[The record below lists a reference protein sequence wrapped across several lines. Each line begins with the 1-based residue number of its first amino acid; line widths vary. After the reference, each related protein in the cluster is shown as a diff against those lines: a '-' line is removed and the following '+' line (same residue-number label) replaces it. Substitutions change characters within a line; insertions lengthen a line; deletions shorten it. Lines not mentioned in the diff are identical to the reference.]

1 MAYITKV
8 LGNESGIQY
17 QGVNDKTGT
26 TGAAPINNL
35 IIGRFKR
42 GRLDQPM
49 VITSDNIRSTLG
61 YDPSNPDYVAVQDV
75 LDTNIPSIQV
85 MRVYLSS

>member
-1 MAYITKV
+1 MAHITKV
-8 LGNESGIQY
+8 LGQESGIQY

-26 TGAAPINNL
+26 TATQSINNL
-35 IIGRFKR
+35 IVGRFKR

-49 VITSDNIRSTLG
+49 VITAENVRSTLG
-61 YDPSNPDYVAVQDV
+61 YDPSNPDYVAVQDA

-85 MRVYLSS
+85 MRVYVSG